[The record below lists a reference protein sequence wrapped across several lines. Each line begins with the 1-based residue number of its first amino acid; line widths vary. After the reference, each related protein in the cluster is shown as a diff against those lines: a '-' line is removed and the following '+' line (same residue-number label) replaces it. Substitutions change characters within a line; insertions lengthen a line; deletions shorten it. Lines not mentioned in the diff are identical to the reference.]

1 MDVSVC
7 IGYSV
12 RYIFEQRRGMSLSRF
27 RNLVC
32 DGDVEFTLLG
42 VSRTS
47 LPLPCDVL
55 TLL

>member
-12 RYIFEQRRGMSLSRF
+12 GYIFEQRRGMSLSRF